1 MSILVFRSFSLRSIG
16 QHNEEPKEKAPG
28 KLFKPHNPLLVGDS
42 MSEMRIKTYIEGLDE
57 KMQGGIP
64 AGSVVLL
71 VGEPGTM
78 KSSVAYNILYNNAK
92 ENGTKGLYV
101 TLEQGTNSLAKHMA
115 GLGMDPGPLEDKIEI
130 VDIGLIRK
138 KLTQLREQ
146 SWVQVF
152 KMYTKNLKE
161 SSDYG
166 ILVIDSL
173 PVLEVLARFDN
184 PREELFHLF
193 EWLRDLGV
201 TTLLISEMNPDSR
214 AYADKGEDFLA
225 DGIMYLRMQETGDV
239 SVQRQIRVVKMRA
252 TEHNTDY
259 HTMLF
264 DDGQFKATKVLGT
277 KV

>member
-1 MSILVFRSFSLRSIG
+1 MTE
-16 QHNEEPKEKAPG
+16 Q
-28 KLFKPHNPLLVGDS
+28 
-42 MSEMRIKTYIEGLDE
+42 RIKTYIEGLDE

-78 KSSVAYNILYNNAK
+78 KSSIAFNMLYNNAK
-92 ENGTKGLYV
+92 ADSVNGLYV
-101 TLEQGTNSLAKHMA
+101 TLEQGTKSLSRHMA
-115 GLGMDPGPLEDKIEI
+115 GLGMNPDDVGEKIEI

-161 SSDYG
+161 SSDYNL
-166 ILVIDSL
+166 LVIDSL
-173 PVLEVLARFDN
+173 PVLEVLARFEN

-201 TTLLISEMNPDSR
+201 TTFLITEMNPDSK
-214 AYADKGEDFLA
+214 AYAEKGEDFLA

-239 SVQRQIRVVKMRA
+239 SVQRQIRIVKMRA

-264 DDGQFKATKVLGT
+264 DNGQFKATKVLGS

>member
-1 MSILVFRSFSLRSIG
+1 MTE
-16 QHNEEPKEKAPG
+16 Q
-28 KLFKPHNPLLVGDS
+28 
-42 MSEMRIKTYIEGLDE
+42 RIKTYIEGLDE

-78 KSSVAYNILYNNAK
+78 KSSVAFNMLYNNAK
-92 ENGTKGLYV
+92 DNGINGLYV
-101 TLEQGTNSLAKHMA
+101 TLEQGTKSLSKHMT
-115 GLGMDPGPLEDKIEI
+115 GLGMNPEDVGEKIEI

-161 SSDYG
+161 SSDYNL
-166 ILVIDSL
+166 LVIDSL
-173 PVLEVLARFDN
+173 PVLEVLARFEN

-201 TTLLISEMNPDSR
+201 TTFLITEMNPDSK
-214 AYADKGEDFLA
+214 AYAEKGEDFLS

-239 SVQRQIRVVKMRA
+239 SVQRQIRLVKMRA

-259 HTMLF
+259 HTLLF
-264 DDGQFKATKVLGT
+264 DNGQFKATKVLGS
-277 KV
+277 KL